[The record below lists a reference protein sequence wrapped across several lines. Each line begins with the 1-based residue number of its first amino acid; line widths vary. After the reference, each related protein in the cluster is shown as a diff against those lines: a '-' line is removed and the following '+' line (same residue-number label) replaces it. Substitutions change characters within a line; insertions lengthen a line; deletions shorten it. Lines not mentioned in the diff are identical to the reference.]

1 MCFYGEK
8 TKLVVCFSKDLRT
21 KFPKKLENIMKNII
35 SGLMIYD
42 IQLSMKKLGWDKS
55 ELGI

>member
-42 IQLSMKKLGWDKS
+42 IQQSMKKLGWEQD
-55 ELGI
+55 